1 MLGERKRVVSERG
14 AQLKLEDG
22 TTVAKSHENKTW
34 RWLSDE
40 DDEVCGVDA
49 DVDGR
54 LGAGGPLMS
63 YWQRLSVMRR
73 ETIAWSR
80 KTSSLSVEKLPLPSC
95 QPSGASATP
104 SLEASWLEEAR
115 STT

>member
-22 TTVAKSHENKTW
+22 TAVAKSHENKTW

-54 LGAGGPLMS
+54 LGAGGPTMTG
-63 YWQRLSVMRR
+63 VP
-73 ETIAWSR
+73 EESR
-80 KTSSLSVEKLPLPSC
+80 CSLPST
-95 QPSGASATP
+95 PASKSEPQSAIAHESDATVL
-104 SLEASWLEEAR
+104 SIDELLAAIER
-115 STT
+115 D